1 VSASSSS
8 QLDGDAQVRNWV
20 GRRQTRTDWVTA
32 ARVDAWHA
40 TLDRDAR
47 PADDGDDAPPGF
59 HWTLF
64 PPLSRT
70 ADLGDDGHPRTGGL
84 LTPVPLPRRM
94 WAGSRV
100 KFERPLRVGASVEQ
114 ESTVQAVEEKQ
125 GRTGGLIFITMRHLI
140 RDSEGLVID
149 EEQDLVYRSAAANQ
163 TPVDQAP
170 AGVSPGVW
178 IKRVTPNE
186 ALLFRYSALTFNGH
200 RIHYDRRYATITEGY
215 PGLVVHGPLIA
226 TLMLELV
233 RDRALDAY
241 VERFAFKARRPSFDG
256 NELAVHGE
264 PDDDGHRIRLWSTD
278 HEGNLGMEADA
289 WIR

>member
-8 QLDGDAQVRNWV
+8 QLDGDAQARNWV

-32 ARVDAWHA
+32 ARIDAWHA

-47 PADDGDDAPPGF
+47 PARDGDEVSAGF

-100 KFERPLRVGASVEQ
+100 KFERPLRVGARVEQ

-125 GRTGGLIFITMRHLI
+125 GRTGRLIFITVRHLV
-140 RDSEGLVID
+140 RDSEGIVID
-149 EEQDLVYRSAAANQ
+149 EEQDLVYRSPTNA
-163 TPVDQAP
+163 PVSQASEGTRSG
-170 AGVSPGVW
+170 AW
-178 IKRVTPNE
+178 IRRMVPNE

-200 RIHYDRRYATITEGY
+200 RIHYDRRYATTAEGY

-256 NELAVHGE
+256 NELSVHGE
-264 PDDDGHRIRLWSTD
+264 PADDGHRIRLWSTD